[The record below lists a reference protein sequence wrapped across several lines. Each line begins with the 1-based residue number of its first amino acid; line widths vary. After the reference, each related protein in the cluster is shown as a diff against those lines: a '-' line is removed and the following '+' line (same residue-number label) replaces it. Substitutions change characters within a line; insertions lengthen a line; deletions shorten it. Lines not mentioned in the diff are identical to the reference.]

1 MKPIYKH
8 MSNGTTICTLRDKAG
23 NVVYGYALCHPE
35 EKNPSDRVGEYIA
48 TIRAEINYYKLIRRI
63 ELKPQIK
70 TLGHLLACINNT
82 NSKSFDSNSPEAKLI
97 RHQFWMAREDYNA
110 MGDLIK
116 ELEKALKDYISNRDK
131 VIEALDAKD
140 MDKNK

>member
-1 MKPIYKH
+1 
-8 MSNGTTICTLRDKAG
+8 
-23 NVVYGYALCHPE
+23 
-35 EKNPSDRVGEYIA
+35 
-48 TIRAEINYYKLIRRI
+48 
-63 ELKPQIK
+63 
-70 TLGHLLACINNT
+70 
-82 NSKSFDSNSPEAKLI
+82 
-97 RHQFWMAREDYNA
+97 MAQEDYNA